1 MGEKKRRM
9 EARVTISDVAQ
20 KAGVSRTAVS
30 FVLNEHGTRNRYVSE
45 ETRARVWQ
53 AVQDLQY
60 QPDLLARTL
69 RTGRSMEIAG
79 IIDTTQTP
87 LGAEVSLALQQRA
100 LQYGYM
106 PTTYF
111 SQGLSQ
117 EQRQR
122 LYQQIFARRPLA
134 IVTTPEHFTAGD
146 VERARE
152 HGVASFLFYSFAPVP
167 IEQTYSLIIPTRE
180 LGYLAATHLLERGHR
195 HLAIIQPADPSYEI
209 QEEPF
214 QQRLAGMRA
223 AIAGHP
229 DSARIVLDIF
239 PLHLSASTVM
249 SLVQTHLRE
258 HDRATGIYAFNDEYA
273 FYLLGALASEGIH
286 VPRDLA
292 ILGTD
297 NLSFCEGTWP
307 PLTSISLDGTG
318 MGIRGA
324 DLLHTL
330 YQGQAPSEEQTRPLL
345 PLLIQRAST

>member
-1 MGEKKRRM
+1 MGEKKRRT

-20 KAGVSRTAVS
+20 KAGVSRTSVS

-45 ETRARVWQ
+45 ETRTKVWQ
-53 AVQDLQY
+53 AVQELQY

-69 RTGRSMEIAG
+69 RTGQSTEIAG

-134 IVTTPEHFTAGD
+134 IVTTPEHFTAED
-146 VERARE
+146 VEQARE
-152 HGVASFLFYSFAPVP
+152 HGIEYILFYSFASVP
-167 IEQTYSLIIPTRE
+167 IKQTYSLIIPTKE
-180 LGYLAATHLLERGHR
+180 LGYLAAKHLLERGHR
-195 HLAIIQPADPSYEI
+195 HLAILQPADPIYEI
-209 QEEPF
+209 QQEPF
-214 QQRLAGMRA
+214 QQRLEGMHA
-223 AIAGHP
+223 AIAEHP
-229 DSARIVLDIF
+229 DAAHIALDIF
-239 PLHLSASTVM
+239 PLHLSASAVM
-249 SLVQTHLRE
+249 TLVQTQLLKRE
-258 HDRATGIYAFNDEYA
+258 RATGIYAFNDEYA
-273 FYLLGALASEGIH
+273 FYLLGALASEGIR
-286 VPRDLA
+286 VPQDFA

-307 PLTSISLDGTG
+307 PLTSISLDGSG
-318 MGIRGA
+318 LGIRGA

-330 YQGQAPSEEQTRPLL
+330 YQGQIPSEDQIRLHP